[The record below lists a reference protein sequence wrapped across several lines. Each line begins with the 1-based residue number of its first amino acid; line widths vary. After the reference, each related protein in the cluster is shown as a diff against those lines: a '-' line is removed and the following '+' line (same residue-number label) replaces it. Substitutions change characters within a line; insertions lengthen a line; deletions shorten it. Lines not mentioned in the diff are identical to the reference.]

1 MENCRN
7 EPEISPS
14 WAKKIKKHFCLEMPS
29 CHTHSSNLCD
39 TAPMLCLFW
48 SVHTDGA
55 GRRGRIT
62 LQRTF
67 LGCGPFAGFTEF
79 RKLKETKKQRKSPL
93 HLLSSF
99 HCHHWLQNF
108 MLFFLFPSLSRE
120 SRVALVCSE
129 DFLFNVTYAGRNR
142 HRRTMLQVSALKPRR
157 TIEAWLLVQSC
168 WSKAE
173 LV

>member
-1 MENCRN
+1 MSLTKLVENCRN

-14 WAKKIKKHFCLEMPS
+14 WAKKKKKNFCLEMPS
-29 CHTHSSNLCD
+29 FYTHSSNLCD

-79 RKLKETKKQRKSPL
+79 RKLKKNKKQKNPPSIFYLSFIATTDYRILCFFFSFLHSAGSREL
-93 HLLSSF
+93 HLF
-99 HCHHWLQNF
+99 AVRTC
-108 MLFFLFPSLSRE
+108 SLME
-120 SRVALVCSE
+120 PTPGGTDA
-129 DFLFNVTYAGRNR
+129 
-142 HRRTMLQVSALKPRR
+142 
-157 TIEAWLLVQSC
+157 
-168 WSKAE
+168 AE
-173 LV
+173 LRCRYLH

>member
-1 MENCRN
+1 MSLTKLVENCRN
-7 EPEISPS
+7 EPKISPS
-14 WAKKIKKHFCLEMPS
+14 WTKKKNQNQKHFCLEMPS

-79 RKLKETKKQRKSPL
+79 RKLKKQKTKKSPL
-93 HLLSSF
+93 LLRSFF

-108 MLFFLFPSLSRE
+108 VLFFSFLHSAGSRE
-120 SRVALVCSE
+120 LHLFAVRTCSLME
-129 DFLFNVTYAGRNR
+129 PTPGGTDA
-142 HRRTMLQVSALKPRR
+142 
-157 TIEAWLLVQSC
+157 
-168 WSKAE
+168 AE
-173 LV
+173 LCCRDLH

>member
-1 MENCRN
+1 
-7 EPEISPS
+7 
-14 WAKKIKKHFCLEMPS
+14 MPS

-67 LGCGPFAGFTEF
+67 LCCGPFAGFTEF
-79 RKLKETKKQRKSPL
+79 RKLKKQQKTKKNPPPSSIFLSLTPL
-93 HLLSSF
+93 ITEF
-99 HCHHWLQNF
+99 RAF
-108 MLFFLFPSLSRE
+108 FFLFPSLSRV

-129 DFLFNVTYAGRNR
+129 DLLFNGTYGGRNR
-142 HRRTMLQVSALKPRR
+142 CRRTMVQGSALKPRR